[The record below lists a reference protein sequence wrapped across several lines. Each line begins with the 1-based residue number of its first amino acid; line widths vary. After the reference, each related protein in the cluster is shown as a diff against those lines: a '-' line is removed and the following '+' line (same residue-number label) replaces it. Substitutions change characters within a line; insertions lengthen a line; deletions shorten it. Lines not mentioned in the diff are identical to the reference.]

1 MAVDNKRIA
10 KNTVALY
17 IRMLLLMAVSLYTSR
32 VILDVLGVD
41 DYGIYNLIGGF
52 VTLFSFISH
61 ALVGAMQRFFN
72 VALGKKDSEQY
83 KRLYSMSINIFAI
96 FSLFLVVVGET
107 VGLWFVTT
115 QLNIPHGRETAALWV
130 YQISLVTL
138 IVNLF
143 RTPDN
148 ASIIAH
154 EKMSFYAYISIGE
167 ALLKLAIVFM
177 LQSFGQDKLIVY
189 VLLYLAATMLINVA
203 YRLYCR
209 KHIPLCRF
217 SWMWDK
223 NLCRQLVS
231 FSGWNLLSGGSRVL
245 KSQGDA
251 FLLNHYYSVAVNAAF
266 GVAAQVYNA
275 VNMFLT
281 NFQTAFR
288 PQLVQTY
295 ASGEMDE
302 HYRLLYR
309 SAKFSYYLLLLIVVP
324 VAFNLQGLLGL
335 WLKEVPD
342 YTLQFCLI
350 LLMAYLV
357 DAIGAPLGTSVNAQG
372 NIKGM
377 QLWSSVLLLAG
388 LVASFFF
395 LRRGAEPWAV
405 AVITFCVHVGFML
418 VYMYYARKLCFVRL
432 RTFFRCVVLPVVAT
446 SALSLLVPFAI
457 LRIGNDG
464 FWLVLG
470 KSAAD
475 LVWVAAAVY
484 ALGLAKDERGYV
496 KKSILKVF
504 KINSSQLYDNQQIT
518 PPRHRF

>member
-1 MAVDNKRIA
+1 MVVDNKRIA

-52 VTLFSFISH
+52 ITLFSFIS
-61 ALVGAMQRFFN
+61 GAVVSSLQRFFN
-72 VALGKKDSEQY
+72 VALGQNDEEQY
-83 KRLYSMSINIFAI
+83 KKLYSMSINIFAI
-96 FSLFLVVVGET
+96 FSLFLIVIGET

-115 QLNIPHGRETAALWV
+115 QLNIPLGRETAALWV

-143 RTPDN
+143 RTSDN

-154 EKMSFYAYISIGE
+154 ERMSFYAYISIGE
-167 ALLKLAIVFM
+167 AVLKLGIIFM
-177 LQSFGQDKLIVY
+177 LQAFGHDKLIVY
-189 VLLYLAATMLINVA
+189 VLLYLVSTVLINVV
-203 YRLYCR
+203 YWFYCR

-223 NLCRQLVS
+223 KLCKQLVS

-251 FLLNHYYSVAVNAAF
+251 YLLNHYYSVAVNAAF

-295 ASGEMDE
+295 AAGEMDE
-302 HYRLLYR
+302 HYRLLNR

-324 VAFNLQGLLGL
+324 VTFNLNGLLGL
-335 WLKEVPD
+335 WLKEAPG
-342 YTLQFCLI
+342 YTSQFCLI
-350 LLMAYLV
+350 LLLAYLV
-357 DAIGAPLGTSVNAQG
+357 DAIGAPLGISVTAHG

-377 QLWSSVLLLAG
+377 QVWSSILLLAG
-388 LVASFFF
+388 LVASFVF
-395 LRRGAEPWAV
+395 LRKGAEPWIV
-405 AVITFCVHVGFML
+405 AVITFFVHVGFCL
-418 VYMYYARKLCFVRL
+418 VYLFYARKLCHVRL
-432 RTFFRCVVLPVVAT
+432 RAFSRQVIVPVVSVTILSVVLP
-446 SALSLLVPFAI
+446 FF
-457 LRIGNDG
+457 IGGYREDG
-464 FWLVLG
+464 FWIVLA
-470 KSAAD
+470 KCFVD
-475 LVWVAAAVY
+475 LAWVSLAIF
-484 ALGLAKDERGYV
+484 ALGLTQNDRYYIQGV
-496 KKSILKVF
+496 LNVFLKQ
-504 KINSSQLYDNQQIT
+504 K
-518 PPRHRF
+518 RA